1 VLDVV
6 WSLRRQVSGRDV
18 HEAFPQLAY
27 TTLTTTLDR
36 LHRKGL
42 LRRHKNGRAF
52 QYSAR
57 YSRDELSARRA
68 ADALGDLL
76 AGTGEGRAVAPL
88 LSSFVDAVTARD
100 RALLDELE
108 RLVRDRRRGTPGR

>member
-1 VLDVV
+1 MLDAV
-6 WSLRRQVSGRDV
+6 WSLRREVSGRDV
-18 HEAFPQLAY
+18 HEAFPALAY

-36 LHRKGL
+36 LHHKGL
-42 LRRHKNGRAF
+42 LSRRKDGRAF
-52 QYSAR
+52 RYRAR

-76 AGTGEGRAVAPL
+76 AESGEPRAVAPL
-88 LSSFVDAVTARD
+88 LSSFVDAVGARD

-108 RLVRDRRRGTPGR
+108 RLVRERRRGTPGR

>member
-1 VLDVV
+1 MLDVV
-6 WSLRRQVSGRDV
+6 WSLRREVSGRDI
-18 HEAFPQLAY
+18 HQAFPALAY

-42 LRRHKNGRAF
+42 LSRHKAGRAF
-52 QYSAR
+52 LYRAR

-76 AGTGEGRAVAPL
+76 AGSTKRRAVAPL
-88 LSSFVDAVTARD
+88 LSSFVDAVGARD

-108 RLVRDRRRGTPGR
+108 RLVRERRRRRPGR

>member
-1 VLDVV
+1 VP
-6 WSLRRQVSGRDV
+6 
-18 HEAFPQLAY
+18 FPELAY

-42 LRRHKNGRAF
+42 LRRHKDGRAF

-76 AGTGEGRAVAPL
+76 AGSGEGRAVAPL
-88 LSSFVDAVTARD
+88 LSSFVAVTARD
-100 RALLDELE
+100 RELLDELE